1 MRGTRFVP
9 HRDLRVKKVSDINK
23 ARQKKREKSGWTMEE
38 IKKNAEK
45 ELEEFKKISKNEP
58 ADLVSG
64 DMDKIIRGEDDD
76 EQK

>member
-1 MRGTRFVP
+1 MA
-9 HRDLRVKKVSDINK
+9 KKVSDINK
-23 ARQKKREKSGWTMEE
+23 ARQEKREKSGWTMEE

-45 ELEEFKKISKNEP
+45 ELEELKKISKNEP

-64 DMDKIIRGEDDD
+64 DMDKIIRGEDD

>member
-1 MRGTRFVP
+1 MA
-9 HRDLRVKKVSDINK
+9 KKVSDINK
-23 ARQKKREKSGWTMEE
+23 ARQEKREKSGWTMEE

-58 ADLVSG
+58 ADLASG

>member
-1 MRGTRFVP
+1 
-9 HRDLRVKKVSDINK
+9 
-23 ARQKKREKSGWTMEE
+23 MEE

-45 ELEEFKKISKNEP
+45 ELEEFRKISKNEP

>member
-1 MRGTRFVP
+1 MHKARFVS
-9 HRDLRVKKVSDINK
+9 HRVLRVKKVSDINK
-23 ARQKKREKSGWTMEE
+23 ARQEKREKSGWTMEE

-45 ELEEFKKISKNEP
+45 ELEEFKKISKNKP
-58 ADLVSG
+58 VDLVSG